1 VREAG
6 KLLAFL
12 MLAAGLMLAM
22 RQASAAELNAETEK
36 AWKEYVGSARAQMNA
51 RLGPTACFL
60 WAEDNAERMRRL
72 RDGEI
77 LVEPA
82 DEQTPRRIPGGLIHH
97 WIGAIFVPGA
107 TLVQVLAIQRDY
119 DRYSTYYPSIVR
131 SRLVASDGPTDRVAT
146 IERHQAMF
154 SRIALDADVSTTY
167 ADVSQKRAYSI
178 SSTIRLQEIQNY
190 GGRGQHEMEPVA
202 PKAYLWQLS
211 TIGRYEERDG
221 GVYLELEGMALS
233 RDIPPALRWLVD
245 PFVRQASAGA
255 MAASLRQT
263 RDAVMNDRAGSA
275 GKPPPG
281 ALTFRAP

>member
-1 VREAG
+1 
-6 KLLAFL
+6 
-12 MLAAGLMLAM
+12 
-22 RQASAAELNAETEK
+22 
-36 AWKEYVGSARAQMNA
+36 MNA

-60 WAEDNAERMRRL
+60 WSEEDADRRRRL
-72 RDGEI
+72 GDGEI

-82 DEQTPRRIPGGLIHH
+82 DEQTPRRISGGLIHH

-107 TLVQVLAIQRDY
+107 TLAQVLATQRDY
-119 DRYSTYYPSIVR
+119 DRYSTYFPSIVR
-131 SRLVASDGPTDRVAT
+131 SRLVATDGPMDRVTT

-167 ADVSQKRAYSI
+167 VEVSQKRAYST
-178 SSTIRLQEIQNY
+178 SSTTRLQEIQNY
-190 GGRGQHEMEPVA
+190 GGRGQHEMEPAA
-202 PKAYLWQLS
+202 PKAYLWRLS

-233 RDIPPALRWLVD
+233 RDIPAGLRWLVD

-263 RDAVMNDRAGSA
+263 RDAVLNDRVGPP
-275 GKPPPG
+275 GKPPSG
-281 ALTFRAP
+281 AVTFRAP